1 MAGNTGNRTT
11 EQNFPAAASCGNTA
25 VQGRGIFSTAESV
38 DNQNIMQIPFIAPNI
53 GIIAP
58 EGDEIVAATAKNC
71 LMPVGFRFAPTDAEL
86 IENYL
91 MKKVNNKHLPPND
104 NIHETNLYET
114 EPAQLTRRYPSGERT
129 KWKMHEYKV
138 KDGGIESGLKCQK
151 FDSWVMCKIYV
162 TRNRQG
168 GTSQAVAGASSMTG
182 NNNTV
187 DATRLAIRFSSQN
200 PDVSSSQQDYNGMSL
215 MEATNDD
222 KRAKKLA
229 PQSSRGIRPTYVSHE
244 HYSNASFSEMDTNG
258 ASSMPGSCK
267 KRVGESS
274 SMAENRNKMHA
285 SQNPLMPDAPS
296 HRIWTVSSEQDVNG
310 AYPMAGSDWQA
321 INGAQSMAGNN
332 DTMYPSAPASHN
344 EAVRIK
350 S

>member
-1 MAGNTGNRTT
+1 
-11 EQNFPAAASCGNTA
+11 
-25 VQGRGIFSTAESV
+25 
-38 DNQNIMQIPFIAPNI
+38 
-53 GIIAP
+53 
-58 EGDEIVAATAKNC
+58 
-71 LMPVGFRFAPTDAEL
+71 
-86 IENYL
+86 
-91 MKKVNNKHLPPND
+91 
-104 NIHETNLYET
+104 
-114 EPAQLTRRYPSGERT
+114 
-129 KWKMHEYKV
+129 MHEYKV

-187 DATRLAIRFSSQN
+187 DATRFSLQN

-222 KRAKKLA
+222 KRAKELA

-244 HYSNASFSEMDTNG
+244 HYSNASFSELDTNV

-274 SMAENRNKMHA
+274 SMAKNRNKMIA
-285 SQNPLMPDAPS
+285 SQNPLMPDVPP
-296 HRIWTVSSEQDVNG
+296 HRIWTASSQQDVNG
-310 AYPMAGSDWQA
+310 ASPMAGSDWQA

-344 EAVRIK
+344 EASPMVGSNWSGKNSTPYASQNPLMEAVSAFLPIQDA
-350 S
+350 STQAVNIDAVSQNPNQYQYTNASAFEQDFNGFSAMGDFLQNPEQAVNIIHFIVGNNQFPNAYCPCPHGSSSTMAAGNNINTTHSSPADALAPEYHHDFHGAF